1 MANKDAA
8 FGLRA
13 IGKVGQ
19 NRDNQGLSEYSIAAK
34 SSAIYQNDP
43 VKALATGYIGVAGA
57 GGNLLG
63 SLNGVFYTDSSNS
76 KPTWANHLAASN
88 AATDIV
94 GFVSDDP
101 YERFE
106 IQSSTTLPIEDI
118 NLNADLATYVAG
130 SSPNYISKVEVD
142 TGTMVSTAA
151 QIRVIGVTKDDENN
165 QLANATTYAANVNVV
180 GIINEHNLSKNQHRG
195 QVHSERRVI

>member
-1 MANKDAA
+1 MANKDSA

-19 NRDNQGLSEYSIAAK
+19 NRDNQGLSEYSIAAN

-43 VKALATGYIGVAGA
+43 VQALATGYIGVNSAND
-57 GGNLLG
+57 GNLLG
-63 SLNGVFYTDSSNS
+63 SLNGVFYTDTSSS
-76 KPTWANHLAASN
+76 KPTWANHLEASN

-94 GFVSDDP
+94 GFVADDP

-106 IQSSTTLPIEDI
+106 IQSSGTLAIADI
-118 NLNADLATYVAG
+118 NLNANLAYAAG
-130 SSPNYISKVEVD
+130 ATPNYVSKAEV
-142 TGTMVSTAA
+142 TTASGMTTNVK
-151 QIRVIGVTKDDENN
+151 QIKVIGVTKDDENN

-180 GIINEHNLSKNQHRG
+180 GIINEHNLKTTSG
-195 QVHSERRVI
+195 I

>member
-1 MANKDAA
+1 MATNKDAA

-19 NRDNQGLSEYSIAAK
+19 NRDNQGLSEYSIAAS

-43 VKALATGYIGVAGA
+43 VQALATGYIGVGGA

-63 SLNGVFYTDSSNS
+63 SLNGVFYTDSSSS
-76 KPTWANHLAASN
+76 KPTWANHLEASN
-88 AATDIV
+88 TATDIV

-106 IQSSTTLPIEDI
+106 IQADAAMPIASI
-118 NLNADLATYVAG
+118 NLNADLATYAAG
-130 SSPNYISKVEVD
+130 SSPNYISAVEVSM
-142 TGTMVSTAA
+142 TNMTTNAK
-151 QIRVIGVTKDDENN
+151 QIKVIGVTRDDENN
-165 QLANATTYAANVNVV
+165 NLANATTYAANVNVV
-180 GIINEHNLSKNQHRG
+180 GIINEHNLKTTSG
-195 QVHSERRVI
+195 I